1 MVKKTIG
8 YIVSWTLFWLGD
20 LISRPMNRFDCFAWL
35 YPAYNKLMSCSIRVQ
50 DWAGLDEPWE
60 KPRG

>member
-8 YIVSWTLFWLGD
+8 YIVSWTLFWLGH
-20 LISRPMNRFDCFAWL
+20 LIGQPMYHFDYFAWL
-35 YPAYNKLMSCSIRVQ
+35 YPAYNNLMHWSICVQ